1 MNDPLRGLVLL
12 ASVLLWLPVL
22 RPVLA
27 GDMDVAQAALLYLGA
42 LGIAW
47 GSVGGIT
54 TLVRGYAAAGEAER
68 TAKDAAAR
76 RADDISS

>member
-1 MNDPLRGLVLL
+1 MNDALRGLVVLT
-12 ASVLLWLPVL
+12 SVLLWLPVL

-27 GDMDVAQAALLYLGA
+27 GNVDVAQAALLYLAA

-47 GSVGGIT
+47 GGIGGMA